1 MASQVYKINKGV
13 NLSIE
18 FRGLKAQY
26 IGYLGIGVVV
36 LVILFSMLYFFGIPS
51 LICVAIIGVSGS
63 LFFMQVYRLSRRY
76 GEFGLMK
83 ALAKKQLPKHVVCR
97 GRRLFRFES
106 PDFIRDDKSK
116 RHGKDAG

>member
-1 MASQVYKINKGV
+1 MSSQVYKINKGV
-13 NLSIE
+13 NQSVE

-26 IGYLGIGVVV
+26 IWYLGIGFVV
-36 LVILFSMLYFFGIPS
+36 LIILFSVLYFLQIPS
-51 LICVAIIGVSGS
+51 LICVMIIGLLGLV
-63 LFFMQVYRLSRRY
+63 FFMRIYRMSQQY

-106 PDFIRDDKSK
+106 PDFIRDDKNK
-116 RHGKDAG
+116 